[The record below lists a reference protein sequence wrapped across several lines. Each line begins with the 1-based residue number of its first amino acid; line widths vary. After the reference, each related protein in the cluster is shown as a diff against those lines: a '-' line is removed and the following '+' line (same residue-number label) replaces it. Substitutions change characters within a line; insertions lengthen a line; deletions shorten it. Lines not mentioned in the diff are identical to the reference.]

1 MDNRPFPLEHAMKN
15 IVILG
20 STGSIGTN
28 TLDIV
33 DRFPQDFRVIGLTA
47 GSNDDKLE
55 AQIRQ
60 FQPACAALANEPAA
74 ARLRRRCADLPVQIL
89 SGHEG
94 VAQVAQTAE
103 AELVVSAIVGG
114 AGLLPTLAAIRAGK
128 QIALANKEPMVMAGA
143 LMQAEAKKHHVRI
156 FPVDSEHSA
165 IFQSLEGHRRED
177 VKRVIL
183 TASGGPLW
191 DFTHEQLQ
199 NVGPERALQH
209 PNWKM
214 GSKITID
221 SATLMNKGLEVIE
234 ARWLFDIPDAQIE
247 VLVHRESIIHS
258 LVEYRDRSVIAQ
270 LGLPD
275 MRTPISYAMRYP
287 ERMPLELPS
296 LDLSE
301 ISKLTFF
308 KPDFER
314 FPCLRLGYDALQ
326 IGGTMPATMNA
337 ANEVAVEAF
346 LQNGIRFLDIPDII
360 RSTMESHAPRQ
371 IDGLDDALEAD
382 RWARAK
388 AESLVHA
395 LT

>member
-1 MDNRPFPLEHAMKN
+1 
-15 IVILG
+15 
-20 STGSIGTN
+20 
-28 TLDIV
+28 
-33 DRFPQDFRVIGLTA
+33 
-47 GSNDDKLE
+47 
-55 AQIRQ
+55 
-60 FQPACAALANEPAA
+60 
-74 ARLRRRCADLPVQIL
+74 
-89 SGHEG
+89 
-94 VAQVAQTAE
+94 
-103 AELVVSAIVGG
+103 
-114 AGLLPTLAAIRAGK
+114 LAAIRAGK

-191 DFTHEQLQ
+191 DFTREQLQ
-199 NVGPERALQH
+199 DVGPERALQH

-234 ARWLFDIPDAQIE
+234 AHWLFDIPDAQIE
-247 VLVHRESIIHS
+247 VLIHRESIIHS

-296 LDLSE
+296 LDLTE

-308 KPDFER
+308 KPDHAR
-314 FPCLRLGYDALQ
+314 FPCLRLAYDALE

-346 LQNGIRFLDIPDII
+346 LQGGIRFLDIPDII
-360 RSTMESHAPRQ
+360 RSTMEACRPRQ
-371 IDGLDDALEAD
+371 IDGLEDALEAD
-382 RWARAK
+382 RWAREK

-395 LT
+395 LTQ